1 MKLRYSPTS
10 PYVRKVSVFAKES
23 GLEPRIENLA
33 TTTGLASDL
42 AKQNPLGKVPALI
55 ADDGQAIYDSPVI
68 LEYLDSLNPGP
79 KLIPAAGPARWK
91 ALVTQAL
98 ADGIMDAAV
107 LRRGEQMRPAGE
119 QSPAFLKKQG
129 DVVAHALDVLEGDAA
144 SLAQPITVG
153 QIAVGCALGYLDF
166 RFAADEWRKGRPKL
180 AAWYETFAKRPSMA
194 STAPKA

>member
-1 MKLRYSPTS
+1 
-10 PYVRKVSVFAKES
+10 
-23 GLEPRIENLA
+23 
-33 TTTGLASDL
+33 
-42 AKQNPLGKVPALI
+42 
-55 ADDGQAIYDSPVI
+55 
-68 LEYLDSLNPGP
+68 
-79 KLIPAAGPARWK
+79 
-91 ALVTQAL
+91 
-98 ADGIMDAAV
+98 
-107 LRRGEQMRPAGE
+107 MRPAGE

>member
-42 AKQNPLGKVPALI
+42 AKQNPLGKVPALVT
-55 ADDGQAIYDSPVI
+55 DDGQAISESPVI

-91 ALVTQAL
+91 ALVMQAL

-107 LRRGEQMRPAGE
+107 LRRGEVLRPAGE
-119 QSPAFLKKQG
+119 QSPGFLKKQG
-129 DVVAHALDVLEGDAA
+129 DVVAHALDVLEADAA

-153 QIAVGCALGYLDF
+153 QISVGCALGYLDF

-180 AAWYETFAKRPSMA
+180 ASWYESFSKRPSMA